1 MEIGSIISSQIPELR
16 ISDTIEQ
23 ALHLMEEYKVEHL
36 PVVKDGILLGTISE
50 TSLMNSN
57 QDSVMITG
65 LELFQTAIEP
75 QQHLYEVIELMAEQ
89 HLTLVSV
96 TDSKGYYLGHITAM
110 AVINK
115 LAQTQALA
123 SKGSIVV
130 LEMNRRDYSLSEIS
144 RLAESNGLLILSSML
159 TTIKDSTKSEL
170 TLKLNKQDIDAFM
183 QTLSRYDYSVKAFF
197 SAPKRSND
205 LQRRYEEFL
214 RYLNT

>member
-1 MEIGSIISSQIPELR
+1 
-16 ISDTIEQ
+16 
-23 ALHLMEEYKVEHL
+23 MEEYKVEHL